1 MRFADSFA
9 EGLVA
14 AAEEFGASHIVVGA
28 ANGGLRGRHRLGS
41 VATELLH
48 SSHVPVVLAPE
59 GSRRIEPATGVTRIT
74 AAIGTRPG
82 ADALLDE
89 ATSLAADTGA
99 ELRLLS
105 LVTVDLPASVD
116 TGVIRIAGAAHADQV
131 LAQARAGL
139 PGDGD
144 TEVIVGRGDSIEDAV
159 SHLSWEPGEVAI
171 VGSSRL
177 AQPRRLFLGSTAAK
191 MLHELPVPMIVV
203 PRTRAAGRRVAMSER
218 LGAAA
223 PLAPTAGK
231 EAGGLS
237 AKGLSAGTVGLI
249 GAVVIGISCIAP
261 AYTLT
266 AALGP
271 TVSEVGFQVPAII
284 LIGFIPMLLVAFG
297 YRELNRQMPDS
308 GTSFT
313 WAARAFGPWVGWMAG
328 WGLIAATI
336 LVLSNLAGIAVEF
349 LFLLIDQIAGSPGTI
364 AELAFNPFINV
375 AVCLLFML
383 GATLISYRDM
393 QTTQKLQYVLVTFQ
407 VLVLVIFS
415 VAAFVHVAQGN
426 AFDASPVELSW
437 FNPFAVGSFTAVV
450 AGLSLSIFIF
460 WGWDVTLTMNEET
473 KDPEKT
479 PGRAATLTV
488 ITIVVLYLLI
498 SVSLLAYAG
507 TGVEDLGLGN
517 EDIQANVFFFLSG
530 PILGPLAFLVS
541 LAVLTSSASSLQ
553 STFVS
558 PARTLLAMGHYGALP
573 PRFAEVSP
581 RFFTPGFATIVS
593 AIIAS
598 VFYAIMRFVNENVLW
613 DTITTLGLMICFYY
627 GITAFACVW
636 YFRKQWF
643 DSTRSV
649 FFTLLFPLVG
659 GLILA
664 ALFVITLV
672 ESMDPDYGSGT
683 EWFGLGSVFVLGVGI
698 IGLGLVIMIW
708 QAIKRPAYFR
718 GETLSLD
725 APASLRRARR

>member
-1 MRFADSFA
+1 MS
-9 EGLVA
+9 
-14 AAEEFGASHIVVGA
+14 
-28 ANGGLRGRHRLGS
+28 
-41 VATELLH
+41 TT
-48 SSHVPVVLAPE
+48 PE
-59 GSRRIEPATGVTRIT
+59 TT
-74 AAIGTRPG
+74 
-82 ADALLDE
+82 D
-89 ATSLAADTGA
+89 
-99 ELRLLS
+99 
-105 LVTVDLPASVD
+105 PASKP
-116 TGVIRIAGAAHADQV
+116 A
-131 LAQARAGL
+131 
-139 PGDGD
+139 
-144 TEVIVGRGDSIEDAV
+144 
-159 SHLSWEPGEVAI
+159 
-171 VGSSRL
+171 
-177 AQPRRLFLGSTAAK
+177 
-191 MLHELPVPMIVV
+191 PV
-203 PRTRAAGRRVAMSER
+203 T
-218 LGAAA
+218 
-223 PLAPTAGK
+223 
-231 EAGGLS
+231 GGLS
-237 AKGLSAGTVGLI
+237 QKGLSAGAVGLI

-349 LFLLIDQIAGSPGTI
+349 LFLLIDQIAGNPGTI

-383 GATLISYRDM
+383 GATFVSYRDM
-393 QTTQKLQYVLVTFQ
+393 QTTQKLQYFLVGFQ
-407 VLVLVIFS
+407 VLVLLIFS
-415 VAAFVHVAQGN
+415 IAALVHVAQGG
-426 AFDASPVELSW
+426 AFEASPVDISW
-437 FNPFAVGSFTAVV
+437 FNPFAVGSVGAVV

-488 ITIVVLYLLI
+488 ITIVVLYLLLSI
-498 SVSLLAYAG
+498 SLLSFAGIG
-507 TGVEDLGLGN
+507 TGDLGLGN
-517 EDIQANVFFFLSG
+517 PDIQSNVFFYLSG

-573 PRFAEVSP
+573 EKFSTVSP
-581 RFFTPGFATIVS
+581 RFFTPGYATIV
-593 AIIAS
+593 AS
-598 VFYAIMRFVNENVLW
+598 VVASAFYAVMRFISEDVLW
-613 DTITTLGLMICFYY
+613 DTITALGMMICFYY

-643 DSTRSV
+643 DTMRT
-649 FFTLLFPLVG
+649 FLFTLLFPLIG
-659 GLILA
+659 GIILA
-664 ALFVITLV
+664 ALFVMTLV
-672 ESMDPDYGSGT
+672 DSMNPDYGSGSNIAGV
-683 EWFGLGSVFVLGVGI
+683 GLVFILGVTVILLGI
-698 IGLGLVIMIW
+698 VIMIW
-708 QAIKRPAYFR
+708 QAVRRPAFFR
-718 GETLSLD
+718 GETLAMD
-725 APASLRRARR
+725 APQSRRRRR